1 MNNDLELLC
10 KMKFGSHLYGTNTEK
25 SDTDFKGIYF
35 PTLGSLVLQR
45 AKNSINNITKK
56 DTSTK
61 NTSLDVDTEIYS
73 LQYFIELAI
82 KGETV
87 ALDMM
92 HAPVGWEEITTDE
105 WEFIKA
111 NRSRFYTKN
120 LRAYIGYCRMQASK
134 YGVKGSR
141 LAAAKL
147 MMEFLDDKINAS
159 KDNAY
164 LKLSDYWDVLPKGEW
179 IQKVEIADA
188 EQPDKR
194 AIEVCARKLMADT
207 KLWYARE
214 CIQKFY
220 DSYGERARQAER
232 NEGIDWKAV
241 SHAFRAGYQLKEI
254 YETGDLKYPLKDAKY
269 ILEIKQGK
277 YHYQNDNIAE
287 RLESLI
293 AGIESLCNASKY
305 PEKADR
311 AFWDEWL
318 VGLYK

>member
-1 MNNDLELLC
+1 MKNLC
-10 KMKFGSHLYGTNTEK
+10 LMRFGSHLYGTNTEK
-25 SDTDFKGIYF
+25 SDTDYKGIF
-35 PTLGSLVLQR
+35 MPTINECILQ
-45 AKNSINNITKK
+45 KVPHSINNITKK
-56 DTSTK
+56 DISQK
-61 NTSLDVDTEIYS
+61 NTSSDIDKELYS
-73 LQYFIELAI
+73 LHYFLELAI

-87 ALDMM
+87 ALDML
-92 HAPVGWEEITTDE
+92 HAPNGWEEVTTNE
-105 WEFIKA
+105 WEFIKE
-111 NRSRFYTKN
+111 NRHRFYTKN
-120 LRAYIGYCRMQASK
+120 LRAYLGYCRMQASK

-147 MMEFLDDKINAS
+147 MMEFIDDKINMS
-159 KDNAY
+159 SNNAHMR
-164 LKLSDYWDVLPKGEW
+164 LSDYWDSLPQGEW
-179 IQKVEIADA
+179 IQKIIIEDA

-194 AIEVCARKLMADT
+194 AVEVCARKLMADT

-241 SHAFRAGYQLKEI
+241 SHAFRAGFQLKEI

-293 AGIESLCNASKY
+293 IGIESLCNASKY
-305 PEKADR
+305 PEKVDR
-311 AFWDEWL
+311 EFWDDWL
-318 VGLYK
+318 VGLYLNK